1 MEIDYTS
8 NNNLILAI
16 FIITY
21 IIISIIYV
29 TSIFKAGSLL
39 NSFNKN
45 DDYEKTIKSAGK
57 WLKIAAFFWSIY
69 ILFMMYALSCNFF

>member
-1 MEIDYTS
+1 MEINYTS
-8 NNNLILAI
+8 NDNLILAVL
-16 FIITY
+16 IITY
-21 IIISIIYV
+21 ILISIIFV

-39 NSFNKN
+39 DSFKKN
-45 DDYEKTIKSAGK
+45 DDYEKTINGAGK